1 MAAASKA
8 RFSSGETLAMTMV
21 LRVIGI
27 CPNPLTSIQTITG
40 RATNTA
46 IFSICYVLSAFV
58 RGLPLLSV
66 IGTICLDRGAGQ
78 CSNSVAEGSSFAGRQ
93 IVSFSDYIVYVDES
107 GDHNLATINPQSPVF
122 VLAFCIFDKEAYRA
136 EAVPA
141 VQALKFEF
149 WGHDCAILHSHEIRK
164 ARGDFNILLN
174 PHTRARFIDRM
185 NDVMAALPMTVIAA
199 VIDKPRHVRRYREPN
214 NPYEIALAFCMERLQ
229 RWLVEQRQDD
239 RLSHVIVER
248 RGKPED
254 EALELEFRRIAA
266 GRNLTGKMPNLDIRF
281 MDKKHNST
289 GLQIADL
296 VAHPIGRHV
305 IDPKQPNR
313 AFDLIEPKLR
323 RSSAG
328 FVRGYGLKVF
338 P

>member
-1 MAAASKA
+1 VNTSFTSICSGRCAVVAQLVRAPDCGSGG
-8 RFSSGETLAMTMV
+8 RWFDPSQPYHFSSNFWDRPTAVAAEVSLICEWKLSTTRLAW
-21 LRVIGI
+21 I
-27 CPNPLTSIQTITG
+27 
-40 RATNTA
+40 
-46 IFSICYVLSAFV
+46 
-58 RGLPLLSV
+58 
-66 IGTICLDRGAGQ
+66 AGSRSQ
-78 CSNSVAEGSSFAGRQ
+78 ADG

-122 VLAFCIFDKEAYRA
+122 VLAFCIFEKEAYRTI
-136 EAVPA
+136 AVPSI
-141 VQALKFEF
+141 QSLKFEF

-174 PHTRARFIDRM
+174 PHTRAHFIDRV

-229 RWLVEQRQDD
+229 RWLAEQRQDD

-248 RGKPED
+248 HGKTED

-266 GRNLTGKMPNLDIRF
+266 GRNLTGRMPNLDIRF
-281 MDKKHNST
+281 MDKKHDST

-305 IDPKQPNR
+305 INPQQSNR

-323 RSSAG
+323 RSNTG
-328 FVRGYGLKVF
+328 VVRGYGLKVF